1 MLRLLVALFATAV
14 VASAGSAQVTYP
26 PRPESFDVQLRY
38 RIRADRD
45 ERIRQYRELQRH
57 LKSLDFV
64 EVAREDGD
72 LDVFDGAAEAF
83 SGTLPS
89 ANLDRLFGN
98 PNVATAVAVP
108 AGQALP
114 ADGKTPVAVRVRI
127 AAGFG
132 RAEQR
137 NLHEQVVRQL
147 GLLGF
152 RESVSYDTAG
162 DTLIRGTLP
171 GENVLKLTKD
181 LRTLPSGWF
190 LPAVALDQQPAP
202 LRTTLPIRTVEVLTT
217 SPAAAE
223 VAPAPAAPAAQAA
236 SPKLTPDAR
245 AVAEDAANAGRPQ
258 RFDLVLDEAPGDGWT
273 ALRDRLR
280 AAAENL
286 SVEGL
291 VGRVVTVRVAR
302 TADVAKLADV
312 LEVRSIR
319 LPRLGSPTVAPAA
332 AGAKLPAVADL
343 LAQSRVETLHRLG
356 YRGLGQHVVLVGT
369 DFAGVLAS
377 GKALPAGVE
386 LLDLTAELS
395 PDLTPDP
402 AAGGTGVGTLA
413 AQVVHAS
420 APEARLTLVRI
431 SPAAF
436 AQLYGLA
443 RVVAGDRA
451 SSEAMQ
457 TRAFELTR
465 RTVVLT
471 ARRSAVLDEYSKAF
485 GDLGDEDRTAARRA
499 AARKA
504 LDDLSA
510 DEKDFRAVVDRFDR
524 LNAKLDGLR
533 GASVVVNTLVW
544 DTGYPQD
551 GLNELS
557 RLIDA
562 RYAPA
567 PRQSALR
574 TLKGPPAPVWV
585 QAAGVNAAQVWSG
598 PFLDADGN
606 GVMEFAPESVAVPKS
621 RWTRELNFLDLPTPD
636 GKPAETLPA
645 GMQLRLTI
653 QWREPQD
660 PGGFLPREPVLPFTL
675 RLLRQLDPT
684 GKAAAT
690 DDFEEVGR
698 SAGEPVKLLRTP
710 ASGAFEQTLELTLPA
725 AGVYALRVDARPAFD
740 YPLAALRQ
748 RIEVSPRVVIERV
761 GPDAAKGT
769 PAFRTFPGGRDGVGT
784 PGDSLTALT
793 IGTSDG
799 RTQRGTG
806 PGVTLGAKPDL
817 VAAGGVTLGANSL
830 TGTAASAAFVGGS
843 AAALASAGVRA
854 TDLTRHFGL
863 TPGGEFVLPE
873 EWLRSLSPSRRER

>member
-1 MLRLLVALFATAV
+1 MLRLLVALFITALL
-14 VASAGSAQVTYP
+14 ASAGAAQVTYP
-26 PRPESFDVQLRY
+26 PRPDTFDVQLRY

-57 LKSLDFV
+57 LKSLNFV

-72 LDVFDGAAEAF
+72 LDVFDETAEAF
-83 SGTLPS
+83 TGTLPS

-114 ADGKTPVAVRVRI
+114 ADGKMPVAVRVRI

-137 NLHEQVVRQL
+137 NLHEQVARQL

-190 LPAVALDQQPAP
+190 LPAVAPDQQPAP
-202 LRTTLPIRTVEVLTT
+202 LRTTLPIRTVEVLAT
-217 SPAAAE
+217 PATPAE
-223 VAPAPAAPAAQAA
+223 VAPPPAPPAVQVV

-245 AVAEDAANAGRPQ
+245 AVAEDAANAGKPQ
-258 RFDLVLDEAPGDGWT
+258 RFDLILDETPGDGWP

-280 AAAENL
+280 SAAENV

-312 LEVRSIR
+312 LEVRAIR
-319 LPRLGSPTVAPAA
+319 LPRLGSSTVTPAL
-332 AGAKLPAVADL
+332 AGVKLPAVVDL
-343 LAQSRVETLHRLG
+343 LAQSRVDQLHRLG
-356 YRGLGQHVVLVGT
+356 FRGAGQHVVLVGT
-369 DFAGVLAS
+369 DFAGVLAA

-386 LLDLTAELS
+386 LVDVTAESS
-395 PDLTPDP
+395 PDLLPDP
-402 AAGGTGVGTLA
+402 AAEGTGAGTLA
-413 AQVVHAS
+413 AQVVSAA
-420 APEARLTLVRI
+420 APEARLSLVRVN
-431 SPAAF
+431 PAAF
-436 AQLYGLA
+436 SQLCGLA
-443 RVVAGDRA
+443 RVVSGDA
-451 SSEAMQ
+451 ALGEAMQ

-465 RTVVLT
+465 RTLVLSV
-471 ARRSAVLDEYSKAF
+471 RHGLVLDEYAKAF
-485 GDLGDEDRTAARRA
+485 ADLGDEDRTVARRA

-504 LDDLSA
+504 LDELSA

-524 LNAKLDGLR
+524 LKAKLDGLR
-533 GASVVVNTLVW
+533 RATVVVNTLVW
-544 DTGYPQD
+544 DTGTPQD

-562 RYAPA
+562 RFTPA

-574 TLKGPPAPVWV
+574 TLKGPPVPVWV
-585 QAAGVNAAQVWSG
+585 QAAGVHPAQVWSG

-606 GVMEFAPESVAVPKS
+606 GVMEFAPESAAVPKS
-621 RWTRELNFLDLPTPD
+621 RWTRELNFLDLPSPD
-636 GKPAETLPA
+636 GKPAESLPA
-645 GMQLRLTI
+645 GMKLRVTI

-660 PGGFLPREPVLPFTL
+660 PGGFVPREPVLPFTL
-675 RLLRQLDPT
+675 RLLRQLDPA

-710 ASGAFEQTLELTLPA
+710 ASGAFEQTLEVTLPA
-725 AGVYALRVDARPAFD
+725 AGVYALRVDGRPASD
-740 YPLAALRQ
+740 YPIAALRQ
-748 RIEVSPRVVIERV
+748 RIEVSPRIVIERV
-761 GPDAAKGT
+761 GPDAAAGT
-769 PAFRTFPGGRDGVGT
+769 PAFRTFPGGHGGVSV

-793 IGTSDG
+793 VGTSDG

-806 PGVTLGAKPDL
+806 PGVTLGVNPDL
-817 VAAGGVTLGANSL
+817 VAPGGVALGTATL
-830 TGTAASAAFVGGS
+830 TGSAASAAFVGGS
-843 AAALASAGVRA
+843 AATLASAGVRA

-863 TPGGEFVLPE
+863 TPGGEFVLPQ
-873 EWLRSLSPSRRER
+873 EWLRSLSASRRER